1 MTKDKKKNESEK
13 ELLEASVISYLEM
26 RDKELRQERFVIAIY
41 L

>member
-13 ELLEASVISYLEM
+13 ELEASVISYLEM
-26 RDKELRQERFVIAIY
+26 RDKELRQERFVIGIY